1 MGKEKKRSAD
11 EQEKQETTFYYELVG
26 IIFIIFSITVL
37 GELGKIGSFMLV
49 LFKVA
54 LGDWY
59 WVIIL
64 FLLFYGFQSLLTHKS
79 FNFKN
84 QRFIGFVFICF
95 SLLLF
100 AHFPLHSYV
109 TKRGDAYFSETWRVY
124 KDFIATNIDTYLGG
138 GLLGALMFYAVYY
151 LFGAV
156 GVVLIGII
164 IIMFG
169 FSLII
174 NRPLID
180 ILKSFGKGTK
190 NLGKYVRNF
199 NNFFKYQ
206 IGSDRKKAGTRR
218 DVFSRS
224 QQVPLKILE
233 EHQNVMNYNFQEK
246 HCLEMRS
253 LIHSVFNNFNIE
265 YKDVDL
271 SISYKIS
278 SFRFT
283 IFSEYNLKALMERLN
298 NVIEEDLLFAQDGNS
313 LLIQVANKYPQI
325 LTARELLM
333 KQPSLKDNYVL
344 PLGLSYENKL
354 CEADL
359 SRSGNLLLIGSKG
372 SGIRNFINYYIFAL
386 FAKVNL
392 CEYRIEI
399 FDKQND
405 FVHLEQIMR
414 IIADKD
420 INDYL
425 NEVIEDIDQK
435 LEKINQYGATTIDE
449 YNKKLEIE
457 GSKEARMQRR
467 FIILNHFQADRETY
481 SYFENKLM
489 YVTQLGE
496 KAGVVAVYVVRE
508 EFYVSSIIMSIFF
521 HKLVF
526 KLDSI
531 PFSVKVMNNENAT
544 YLQSHGDSFYLSQI
558 RARRIQT
565 ALVSKKDIEAV
576 LAHLK

>member
-1 MGKEKKRSAD
+1 M
-11 EQEKQETTFYYELVG
+11 
-26 IIFIIFSITVL
+26 
-37 GELGKIGSFMLV
+37 
-49 LFKVA
+49 
-54 LGDWY
+54 
-59 WVIIL
+59 
-64 FLLFYGFQSLLTHKS
+64 
-79 FNFKN
+79 
-84 QRFIGFVFICF
+84 
-95 SLLLF
+95 
-100 AHFPLHSYV
+100 
-109 TKRGDAYFSETWRVY
+109 
-124 KDFIATNIDTYLGG
+124 
-138 GLLGALMFYAVYY
+138 
-151 LFGAV
+151 
-156 GVVLIGII
+156 
-164 IIMFG
+164 
-169 FSLII
+169 
-174 NRPLID
+174 
-180 ILKSFGKGTK
+180 
-190 NLGKYVRNF
+190 
-199 NNFFKYQ
+199 
-206 IGSDRKKAGTRR
+206 
-218 DVFSRS
+218 
-224 QQVPLKILE
+224 
-233 EHQNVMNYNFQEK
+233 
-246 HCLEMRS
+246 
-253 LIHSVFNNFNIE
+253 
-265 YKDVDL
+265 
-271 SISYKIS
+271 
-278 SFRFT
+278 
-283 IFSEYNLKALMERLN
+283 
-298 NVIEEDLLFAQDGNS
+298 
-313 LLIQVANKYPQI
+313 
-325 LTARELLM
+325 
-333 KQPSLKDNYVL
+333 
-344 PLGLSYENKL
+344 
-354 CEADL
+354 
-359 SRSGNLLLIGSKG
+359 
-372 SGIRNFINYYIFAL
+372 
-386 FAKVNL
+386 NL

-405 FVHLEQIMR
+405 FVHLEQILR

-576 LAHLK
+576 LAHLNEKALMQERLFLRFLWPCGSLRIFLSGRFRICWNPLADNRQRP